1 MDRSSNAYT
10 FIFAIIMVIVV
21 GAVLAFTS
29 ISLKEK
35 QNANVK
41 QEKMQNILYTVGV
54 DSIEHNGEL
63 VPLSRPLA
71 EANFKKFITK
81 QVALNNKGEV
91 VENGDE
97 AFETDLEL
105 AKEAGKP
112 ENEQKFPLYEAEVDG
127 EKYYII
133 PLRGTGLWDA
143 IWGYISLKDDVN
155 TVKGVVFDHKG
166 ETTGLGGEITK
177 AWFQER
183 FVDEKIFDSSG
194 NLVGVSVV
202 KGYGGGNNKDDNAV
216 DAISGAT
223 ITGDGVTKMISK
235 RLKYYL
241 PYFKQQTD
249 MKVAVK

>member
-1 MDRSSNAYT
+1 MINKNLD
-10 FIFAIIMVIVV
+10 
-21 GAVLAFTS
+21 L
-29 ISLKEK
+29 L
-35 QNANVK
+35 
-41 QEKMQNILYTVGV
+41 
-54 DSIEHNGEL
+54 L
-63 VPLSRPLA
+63 V
-71 EANFKKFITK
+71 E
-81 QVALNNKGEV
+81 NNKGEV
-91 VENGDE
+91 IAEGDK
-97 AFETDLEL
+97 AFNVDL
-105 AKEAGKP
+105 AKELGKDD
-112 ENEQKFPLYEAEVDG
+112 NEQKFPLYEAEVDG

-183 FVDEKIFDSSG
+183 FADEKIFDSSG

>member
-54 DSIEHNGEL
+54 DSIEQNGEL

-183 FVDEKIFDSSG
+183 FADEKIFDSSG

>member
-1 MDRSSNAYT
+1 
-10 FIFAIIMVIVV
+10 MVIVV

-54 DSIEHNGEL
+54 DSIEQNGEL

-183 FVDEKIFDSSG
+183 FADEKIFDSSG

>member
-1 MDRSSNAYT
+1 MNRNSNAYT
-10 FIFAIIMVIVV
+10 FIFAIVMVIVV
-21 GAVLAFTS
+21 GALLAFAST
-29 ISLKEK
+29 SLKDR

-54 DSIEHNGEL
+54 DSVEQNGTL

-71 EANFKKFITK
+71 ETNFKKFITK
-81 QVALNNKGEV
+81 QIALNSKGEV
-91 VENGDE
+91 VAEGDK
-97 AFETDLEL
+97 AFNIDL
-105 AKEAGKP
+105 AKELNKT
-112 ENEQKFPLYEAEVDG
+112 EDVQKFPLYEAEVKG

-177 AWFQER
+177 AWFQQR
-183 FVDEKIFDSSG
+183 FEDEKIFDSTG

-202 KGYGGGNNKDDNAV
+202 KGYGGGSDKDDNAV

-223 ITGDGVTKMISK
+223 LTGDGVTNMISE
-235 RLKYYL
+235 RLKHYL
-241 PYFKQQTD
+241 PYFKNHTD
-249 MKVAVK
+249 MKIAVK

>member
-10 FIFAIIMVIVV
+10 FIFAIIMVVVV

-29 ISLKEK
+29 ESLKDR

-54 DSIEHNGEL
+54 DSIEHNGAM

-71 EANFKKFITK
+71 EANFDKFITK
-81 QVALNNKGEV
+81 QIALNNKGEV
-91 VENGDE
+91 IAEGDK
-97 AFETDLEL
+97 AFNVDL
-105 AKEAGKP
+105 AKELGKADDL
-112 ENEQKFPLYEAEVDG
+112 QMFPLYEAKVEG
-127 EKYYII
+127 ETCYII
-133 PLRGTGLWDA
+133 PLRGTGLWGA
-143 IWGYISLKDDVN
+143 IWGYIALKDDVN

-183 FVDEKIFDSSG
+183 FQDEKIFDGSG

-223 ITGDGVTKMISK
+223 ITGDGVTKMISR

-241 PYFKQQTD
+241 PYFKKQTD

>member
-21 GAVLAFTS
+21 GAVLAFAS
-29 ISLKEK
+29 ESLKDR

-54 DSIEHNGEL
+54 DSVEQNGEL

-81 QVALNNKGEV
+81 QVALNDQGEV
-91 VENGDE
+91 IAEGDK
-97 AFETDLEL
+97 AFNVDL
-105 AKEAGKP
+105 AKELGKADAD
-112 ENEQKFPLYEAEVDG
+112 QMFPLYEAEVEG
-127 EKYYII
+127 EKYFII

-155 TVKGVVFDHKG
+155 TIKGVVFDHKG

-177 AWFQER
+177 AYFQQR
-183 FVDEKIFDSSG
+183 FEDEKIFDSSG

-202 KGYGGGNNKDDNAV
+202 KGYGGGNDKDDNEV